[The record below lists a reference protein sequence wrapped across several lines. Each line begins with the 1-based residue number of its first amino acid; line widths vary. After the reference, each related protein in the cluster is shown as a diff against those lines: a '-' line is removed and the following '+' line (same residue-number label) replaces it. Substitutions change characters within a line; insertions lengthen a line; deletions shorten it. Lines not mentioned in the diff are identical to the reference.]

1 MSASILIVT
10 VESSLI
16 NKRNLLG
23 LKTFATLNLGGNS
36 QMTTIQKGTTPEW
49 NTAFQFQRSNENF
62 ILVTLKEK
70 GVFGEHVLG
79 EGILILNPV
88 KCTQERHATI
98 PVYKYSI
105 KIADIY
111 MKIVEN
117 CPNDRQQSRI
127 VRKKTAEKPFGFP
140 EMPKLQEKHSEPL
153 PQLVAKKQD
162 IDLATYGVQLS
173 DLAYDRMIYTSQS
186 GKQEVYIG
194 KVTTTGASVAIKISF
209 CDTNDEFN
217 RVQREALAISS
228 LSHPNICK
236 VYGTLL
242 DLNGGKLKNVI
253 VLENCEGISLRH
265 EIEKR
270 HAENKPFTQ
279 PLLCKYVTDLL
290 SAFAHIQSKHI
301 VHSDVKPDN
310 VVVSTNGSLKVI
322 DFGISLH
329 GYSELFETTKTLKVG
344 GTIPYFS
351 PLQLQGYLQF
361 IQGIN
366 KECTVRHNPMKSDVF
381 ALGLTFMHMASLGPP
396 NGLNNLDEGLQRRID
411 TAIASIN
418 YSNSVKSLISQ
429 MLTIDEQLRP
439 DFISLFNQLNLG

>member
-1 MSASILIVT
+1 MSTSILTLT

-16 NKRNLLG
+16 NKRNILG
-23 LKTFATLNLGGNS
+23 LKTFVALNLGGNS
-36 QMTTIQKGTTPEW
+36 QTTIIQKGATPEW
-49 NTAFQFQRSNENF
+49 NNAFQFQRSNENF
-62 ILVTLKEK
+62 ILVTLIEK
-70 GVFGEHVLG
+70 GVFGEHALG
-79 EGILILNPV
+79 EGILLLSP
-88 KCTQERHATI
+88 KKSTKERHATI

-111 MKIVEN
+111 MKLVEN
-117 CPNDRQQSRI
+117 YTDRQQSRI
-127 VRKKTAEKPFGFP
+127 VKEKTPEKFSRLI
-140 EMPKLQEKHSEPL
+140 ETPKIQEKHSEPISQ
-153 PQLVAKKQD
+153 PVAKKQD
-162 IDLATYGVQLS
+162 IDLATYGIQLL
-173 DLAYDRMIYTSQS
+173 DLAYGQMIYKSQS

-194 KVTTTGASVAIKISF
+194 SIITTGASVAIKISL

-217 RVQREALAISS
+217 YVQREALAISS

-242 DLNGGKLKNVI
+242 DFNGDKLKNII

-270 HAENKPFTQ
+270 KTENKPFTQ
-279 PLLCKYVTDLL
+279 PLFCKYITDLL

-310 VVVSTNGSLKVI
+310 VIVSANGSLKVI

-329 GYSELFETTKTLKVG
+329 GYSELFDTAKTLKVG
-344 GTIPYFS
+344 ETIPHFS
-351 PLQLQGYLQF
+351 PLQLQGYSQF

-366 KECTVRHNPMKSDVF
+366 RECTVKHNPMKSDVY
-381 ALGLTFMHMASLGPP
+381 ALGLTFMHMASLEPP
-396 NGLNNLDEGLQRRID
+396 NELNNLDEGLQRRID
-411 TAIASIN
+411 AAIASIN

-429 MLTIDEQLRP
+429 MLTIDEQERP
-439 DFISLFNQLNLG
+439 DFICLFNILNLD

>member
-1 MSASILIVT
+1 MSTSILAVT
-10 VESSLI
+10 IESSLI
-16 NKRNLLG
+16 NKRSILG
-23 LKTFATLNLGGNS
+23 LKTFVVLNLGGNIK
-36 QMTTIQKGTTPEW
+36 TTSTQRGSSPEW
-49 NTAFQFQRSNENF
+49 NSEFKFQRSNEQF
-62 ILVTLKEK
+62 ILVNLIEK

-79 EGILILNPV
+79 EGILILNPI
-88 KCTQERHATI
+88 KTTQERHATI
-98 PVYKYSI
+98 PVYKYND

-111 MKIVEN
+111 MKILEN
-117 CPNDRQQSRI
+117 CPNDRQQSMI
-127 VRKKTAEKPFGFP
+127 VRKKTTEKPSGFP

-153 PQLVAKKQD
+153 PQPVAKKQD
-162 IDLATYGVQLS
+162 IDLVTYGVQLS
-173 DLAYDRMIYTSQS
+173 DLVYDRMIYTSQS

-194 KVTTTGASVAIKISF
+194 KVITTGASVAIKISF

-242 DLNGGKLKNVI
+242 DTNGNKLKNII

-270 HAENKPFTQ
+270 DTENKPFTQ
-279 PLLCKYVTDLL
+279 SLFCKYVTDLL

-310 VVVSTNGSLKVI
+310 IVVSANGSLKVI

-366 KECTVRHNPMKSDVF
+366 KECTVRHNPMKSDVY

-396 NGLNNLDEGLQRRID
+396 SGLNNLDEGLQKRID
-411 TAIASIN
+411 AAIAGLI
-418 YSNSVKSLISQ
+418 YSDSVKSLISQ
-429 MLTIDEQLRP
+429 MLTIDEHARP
-439 DFISLFNQLNLG
+439 DFIRLFNQLNLD